1 MNIFVARLD
10 YATQSEDLREVF
22 EEFGAVSSAK
32 VIYDR
37 YTGNSRGFGFVEM
50 DNDQS
55 AMDAI
60 QELDGTQL
68 DGRNI
73 VVKKAKPRGRDRGNN
88 SSAYDNSG
96 SSYSNSNSYNR
107 W

>member
-10 YATQSEDLREVF
+10 YATQSEDLRETF

-50 DNDQS
+50 DDDQA

-60 QELDGTQL
+60 HELDGAEL
-68 DGRNI
+68 DGRQI
-73 VVKKAKPRGRDRGNN
+73 VVKKAKPRNRDR
-88 SSAYDNSG
+88 NSG
-96 SSYSNSNSYNR
+96 GGGYNGGNSNSYNR

>member
-10 YATQSEDLREVF
+10 YATQSEDLRETF

-50 DNDQS
+50 DNDQA

-60 QELDGTQL
+60 EELDGAEL
-68 DGRNI
+68 DGRTI
-73 VVKKAKPRGRDRGNN
+73 VVKKAKPRNRDR
-88 SSAYDNSG
+88 SNSG
-96 SSYSNSNSYNR
+96 GGGDYGNSYNR